1 MARDAA
7 LWRERLSRASS
18 FRGFQATLPGVHG
31 GRLAFSSEHAH
42 LWAVN
47 SYETRPEPGLDN
59 VVCAMLRLLLNMPL
73 GDYWR

>member
-47 SYETRPEPGLDN
+47 SYETSGQNL
-59 VVCAMLRLLLNMPL
+59 A
-73 GDYWR
+73 